1 MLLNK
6 NKPLCLFVLLLWGF
20 ALSAYTNWSA
30 YAETPKRVI
39 TIGGPITEIAYKLGA
54 NGLLVG
60 SDTTSYYP
68 PEAKKLAKVGY
79 NRALS
84 AEGILSLNADLV
96 VLTEDAGPPAAINQ
110 LNAAGVPMLQLK
122 TNRSIDDIVASIKQ
136 IGQALDR
143 EKESK
148 QLIADLTQKQRNLES
163 LLDDMKYRPRVLV
176 VHRHMGGA
184 PLAAGTGTA
193 ANSIIALSG
202 GVNVV
207 TEFANYKP
215 LTPEAA
221 AVFQPELIIIAA
233 PPDDAVR
240 GQAKL
245 KTHPVFEQTPAGKNG
260 HIYVMDALE
269 VLGFGPRIIDT
280 AVKLNQLYLNL

>member
-1 MLLNK
+1 
-6 NKPLCLFVLLLWGF
+6 
-20 ALSAYTNWSA
+20 
-30 YAETPKRVI
+30 
-39 TIGGPITEIAYKLGA
+39 
-54 NGLLVG
+54 
-60 SDTTSYYP
+60 
-68 PEAKKLAKVGY
+68 
-79 NRALS
+79 
-84 AEGILSLNADLV
+84 
-96 VLTEDAGPPAAINQ
+96 
-110 LNAAGVPMLQLK
+110 
-122 TNRSIDDIVASIKQ
+122 NRSIDDIIVSIKQ

-148 QLIADLTQKQRNLES
+148 HLIAEMVQKQQDLEK
-163 LLDDMKYRPRVLV
+163 LLNGMKYRPRVLV
-176 VHRHMGGA
+176 VHRHMGGT

-193 ANSIIALSG
+193 ANNIIALSG

-221 AVFQPELIIIAA
+221 AVFRPELIIIAA
-233 PPDDAVR
+233 PPDDAIKDES
-240 GQAKL
+240 KL
-245 KTHPVFEQTPAGKNG
+245 ATHPVFDQTPAGENG